1 MEVKGF
7 SILSD
12 KSFSHGGYSIS
23 TIEMSDAI
31 PVMHW
36 RNEQLD
42 ALRQKHPLTE
52 ESQSEY
58 FENVVK
64 REFPKTQPDFILLR
78 FTYQKKL
85 IGYGGLVHINWHDKR
100 AEVSFL
106 LETTRAKNI
115 GQYLME
121 LKIFLGLI
129 KSVAFIE
136 FELNKITTESYS
148 HRSHHVKA
156 IEECGFNRDGILR
169 DHTLIDGKWADAI
182 LGSCLRSEYL
192 DSLEDYK

>member
-1 MEVKGF
+1 MEASGF

-58 FENVVK
+58 FENVK
-64 REFPKTQPDFILLR
+64 ILL
-78 FTYQKKL
+78 L
-85 IGYGGLVHINWHDKR
+85 P
-100 AEVSFL
+100 
-106 LETTRAKNI
+106 KN
-115 GQYLME
+115 
-121 LKIFLGLI
+121 
-129 KSVAFIE
+129 
-136 FELNKITTESYS
+136 
-148 HRSHHVKA
+148 
-156 IEECGFNRDGILR
+156 
-169 DHTLIDGKWADAI
+169 
-182 LGSCLRSEYL
+182 
-192 DSLEDYK
+192 

>member
-1 MEVKGF
+1 MEVRGF

-23 TIEMSDAI
+23 TIEMSDAL

-64 REFPKTQPDFILLR
+64 REFPKTQPDFNQDRLTI
-78 FTYQKKL
+78 
-85 IGYGGLVHINWHDKR
+85 W
-100 AEVSFL
+100 
-106 LETTRAKNI
+106 
-115 GQYLME
+115 
-121 LKIFLGLI
+121 
-129 KSVAFIE
+129 
-136 FELNKITTESYS
+136 
-148 HRSHHVKA
+148 
-156 IEECGFNRDGILR
+156 RD
-169 DHTLIDGKWADAI
+169 D
-182 LGSCLRSEYL
+182 
-192 DSLEDYK
+192 

>member
-1 MEVKGF
+1 MDVRGF

-12 KSFSHGGYSIS
+12 KSFSHGAYSIS
-23 TIEMSDAI
+23 TIEMSDAM

-52 ESQSEY
+52 ECQSEY

-64 REFPKTQPDFILLR
+64 NEFPKTQPDFILLR

-85 IGYGGLVHINWHDKR
+85 IGYGGLVHINWQDKR

-106 LETTRAKNI
+106 LESTRAKNI

-148 HRSHHVKA
+148 HRQHHVQA

-169 DHTLIDGKWADAI
+169 DHTLIEGKWIDSV

-192 DSLEDYK
+192 DSLGDYK

>member
-1 MEVKGF
+1 MSARGF

-12 KSFSHGGYSIS
+12 KSFSQGAYSIS
-23 TIEMSDAI
+23 SIEMSDAM

-36 RNEQLD
+36 RNAQLD

-52 ESQSEY
+52 EGQSEY
-58 FENVVK
+58 FEKVVK
-64 REFPKTQPDFILLR
+64 VEFPKTHPDFILLR

-85 IGYGGLVHINWHDKR
+85 IGYGGLVHINWQDKR

-115 GQYLME
+115 GQYILE

-148 HRSHHVKA
+148 HRQHHVQA

-169 DHTLIDGKWADAI
+169 DHTLIEGEWVDSV

-192 DSLEDYK
+192 SSLEGCK